1 MQVAVPGDGMLDL
14 LAARPGRCAPP
25 VAILPEDLRRTVLP
39 PPSGPWRAVIG
50 LGGDAVAPVEVDL
63 SRGHL
68 VVAGPRGSG
77 RTTTLAALAASLAGG
92 PQELMLLAARPESEL
107 APLVRWSRTA
117 LGAEACAAFAESME
131 AGPRPT
137 VILVDDADTLAEGR
151 SDAALHRLA
160 RMGRDLPLRFVAA
173 VETRALRR
181 YSEWLGELR
190 ACRHAVLLNP
200 DVSCDGEPFGA
211 GQLPRPL
218 RPWPA
223 GRGFL
228 VSSGEVTP
236 LQLAR

>member
-1 MQVAVPGDGMLDL
+1 VLDE

-25 VAILPEDLRRTVLP
+25 VAILPEDLRRTELP

-50 LGGDAVAPVEVDL
+50 LGGDAVTPVEVDL

-77 RTTTLAALAASLAGG
+77 RTTALATLASSLARR
-92 PQELMLLAARPESEL
+92 PHELMLLTGRGESEL
-107 APLVRWSRTA
+107 ASILPWSRTA
-117 LGAEACAAFAESME
+117 LGAEACAAFADSME

-137 VILVDDADTLAEGR
+137 VVLVDDADTLVEGG
-151 SDAALHRLA
+151 SDAALRRLA

-190 ACRHAVLLNP
+190 ECRHAVLLNP

-218 RPWPA
+218 RAWPP

-228 VSSGEVTP
+228 VCAGNVTP
-236 LQLAR
+236 LHVAR